1 MLRKI
6 RIFVSLSFF
15 TLITL
20 YFIDFAGF
28 MPDEFHVLEHLQLI
42 PALLGLH
49 LGVLL
54 FLLLITLLFGRV
66 YCSSIC
72 PKIGRAHV

>member
-6 RIFVSLSFF
+6 RIFISLSFF

-20 YFIDFAGF
+20 YFIDFSGF
-28 MPDEFHVLEHLQLI
+28 MPDELHVLEHMQLI

-49 LGVLL
+49 FGVLL
-54 FLLLITLLFGRV
+54 FLLLITLLLGRV
-66 YCSSIC
+66 YCSPIC
-72 PKIGRAHV
+72 PMGV